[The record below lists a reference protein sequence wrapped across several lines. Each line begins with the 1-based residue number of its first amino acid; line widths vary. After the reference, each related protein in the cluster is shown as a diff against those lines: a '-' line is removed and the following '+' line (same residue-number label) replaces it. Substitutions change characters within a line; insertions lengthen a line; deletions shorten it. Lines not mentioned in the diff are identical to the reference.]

1 MVCLDLGTSEF
12 RSLRR
17 RAACVAGRKSPALYV
32 SFPSDQTDVSLLRQ
46 LRVETIRCQD
56 SLVVVGAAAQ
66 DLACSLRIPS
76 IPLLIDGLVPTE
88 DPLGR
93 QLISAVIESILPGNG
108 DGASC
113 GLVSR
118 GAVDFEQKP
127 DLQLYAQILR
137 LKGYNPEPVSS
148 AAAVAFAELGSEQFT
163 GLCMDWGASG
173 ASLGAFR
180 LSETLVESHF
190 VNGGNLIDER
200 VAKIRNRF
208 RFDQEGNRY
217 LDTHGIEAWKRS
229 FGIRIDRPRTDDEK
243 LLAEIYREQLLTI
256 MLRFKTA
263 VHGSSAMWLYSQPV
277 KLVCAGGCTRI
288 SGFAELTAQI
298 LSEIEFPI
306 SIHEIQVC
314 TADSFRTVRGAMVL
328 TELER
333 QATVAA

>member
-17 RAACVAGRKSPALYV
+17 RTACIAGRRSPAVYV
-32 SFPSDQTDVSLLRQ
+32 SFPSSHSDVSLLRQ
-46 LRVETIRCQD
+46 LRMETIRCDD

-66 DLACSLRIPS
+66 ELACSLRIPA
-76 IPLLIDGLVPTE
+76 IPLLIDGLVPTD

-93 QLISAVIESILPGNG
+93 QLISAVIESILPGLGNG
-108 DGASC
+108 ETC
-113 GLVSR
+113 GLISR
-118 GAVDFEQKP
+118 SAIDFEQTP

-148 AAAVAFAELGSEQFT
+148 AAAVAFAELGEDQFT
-163 GLCMDWGASG
+163 GLVIDWGASG
-173 ASLGAFR
+173 ASVGAYR
-180 LSETLVESHF
+180 YSETLTESHF

-217 LDTHGIEAWKRS
+217 LDTPAIEAWKRS
-229 FGIRIDRPRTDDEK
+229 FGVRIDRPRTDDEK

-256 MLRFKTA
+256 LLRFRTA
-263 VHGSSAMWLYSQPV
+263 ISSSSAMWLYSEPV
-277 KLVCAGGCTRI
+277 KLVCAGGSTRI

-298 LSEIEFPI
+298 LTEIDFPI
-306 SIHEIQVC
+306 AISEIQVC
-314 TADSFRTVRGAMVL
+314 TADSFRSVRGAL
-328 TELER
+328 ICTELDR
-333 QATVAA
+333 QAAAA